1 MIDYK
6 KVYFDYFGYKQ
17 GDFMPSELSGEAAA
31 DIHHIHRRGMG
42 GDKTKPRI
50 ENLIALTREEHTE
63 YGDLKH
69 YKAFLYKKHLDFLF
83 EREYTLYENQDESN
97 KPTYDNAWLLAQIY
111 KYEFTCVVCKS
122 MNCLDLDHL
131 KVYSNLL
138 RTNIK

>member
-17 GDFMPSELSGEAAA
+17 GDFVPSELSGEAAS

-83 EREYTLYENQDESN
+83 EANFKTNFEFEDGCM
-97 KPTYDNAWLLAQIY
+97 KYDNAWLLAQIY
-111 KYEFTCVVCKS
+111 KYEFTCVVCKA